1 MTSST
6 SQTPKQ
12 SELTTNT
19 APTPELSHLNQQGEA
34 NMVDVTEK
42 AMTSRTAT
50 AQGII
55 KMNRATFELIT
66 TGKHKKGDVFAVA
79 RIAGIQAA
87 KKCSDLIPL
96 CHPLMLTSIKVE
108 LTAQPE
114 QQRVRVEATCK
125 LSGQTGVEME
135 ARTAAS
141 VAALTLYD
149 MCKAVDKGMVIN
161 QVRLLEKQG
170 GKSGHWLAEENN

>member
-1 MTSST
+1 MSNST
-6 SQTPKQ
+6 TP
-12 SELTTNT
+12 
-19 APTPELSHLNQQGEA
+19 APELSHLNQKGEA

-42 AMTSRTAT
+42 SMTSRTAT

-96 CHPLMLTSIKVE
+96 CHPLMLSKVQVDFTLDEENSQVMVTSLCR
-108 LTAQPE
+108 LT
-114 QQRVRVEATCK
+114 
-125 LSGQTGVEME
+125 GQTGVEME
-135 ARTAAS
+135 ALTAVS
-141 VAALTLYD
+141 VACLTLFD
-149 MCKAVDKGMVIN
+149 MCKAADPSMEIGSIKVLTK
-161 QVRLLEKQG
+161 EG
-170 GKSGHWLAEENN
+170 GKSGHWQAS

>member
-1 MTSST
+1 MSNST
-6 SQTPKQ
+6 TPK
-12 SELTTNT
+12 TDKV
-19 APTPELSHLNQQGEA
+19 ALSHLNQQGEA

-42 AMTSRTAT
+42 TMTSRTAT

-96 CHPLMLTSIKVE
+96 CHPLMLSKVQVDFSLDE
-108 LTAQPE
+108 ENSQVMVTTLCRLT
-114 QQRVRVEATCK
+114 
-125 LSGQTGVEME
+125 GQTGVEME
-135 ARTAAS
+135 ALTAAS
-141 VAALTLYD
+141 VACLTLFD
-149 MCKAVDKGMVIN
+149 MCKAADPAMEIGSIKVLTK
-161 QVRLLEKQG
+161 EG
-170 GKSGHWLAEENN
+170 GKSGHWQAT